1 MSPRSSNA
9 VSSSSTGSRGVAVER
24 LVGYLK
30 PATVGGVVSAPV
42 RQQMLHRT
50 ALTSSLRA
58 ASVTCSMPK
67 PNVTASRVVMIA
79 PPLAVCAGDVA

>member
-24 LVGYLK
+24 LAGYLK
-30 PATVGGVVSAPV
+30 PTIVGGVVSAPV
-42 RQQMLHRT
+42 RQQVLHR
-50 ALTSSLRA
+50 ARATSSLRVA
-58 ASVTCSMPK
+58 WSTCSRPK

-79 PPLAVCAGDVA
+79 PPLAVCAGGVA